1 VVEPERAHRWT
12 GLRQDSGDPFFF
24 GPRVK
29 AMYESI
35 GIDHESKTL
44 VYSDA
49 LTIDKCLAIK
59 RQCDELGFSK
69 GVLFSSL
76 VSDAGSYW
84 TLSYFW
90 NRNFSD
96 K

>member
-1 VVEPERAHRWT
+1 MAEPERAYRWT
-12 GLRQDSGDPFFF
+12 GLRQDSGDPFLF

-35 GIDHESKTL
+35 GIGHESKTL

-59 RQCDELGFSK
+59 KQCDELGFSK
-69 GVLFSSL
+69 GGLFSI
-76 VSDAGSYW
+76 V
-84 TLSYFW
+84 F
-90 NRNFSD
+90 
-96 K
+96 

>member
-1 VVEPERAHRWT
+1 MAEPERAHRWT
-12 GLRQDSGDPFFF
+12 GLRQDSGDPFLF

-69 GVLFSSL
+69 GGLLFLIFGCRSN
-76 VSDAGSYW
+76 W

-90 NRNFSD
+90 NRDFSD

>member
-1 VVEPERAHRWT
+1 MAERERAHRWT
-12 GLRQDSGDPFFF
+12 GLRQDSGDPFLF

-59 RQCDELGFSK
+59 RQCNELGFSK
-69 GVLFSSL
+69 GGFLFFSFL
-76 VSDAGSYW
+76 DAGVTGSQ
-84 TLSYFW
+84 LFLESELF
-90 NRNFSD
+90 
-96 K
+96 